1 MLKPLNVL
9 LLSFYY
15 PPDISAGAFRAEAL
29 VAAFQQL
36 LPSGSKVHVLASAPN
51 RVNYAGGKAAL
62 ACETQG
68 IATIERLALPGGGRG
83 MAGQARA
90 FASYARQ
97 VKKRVNQQNYDLVVA
112 TSSRLVTTLLG
123 RWVAKRCRAML
134 YLDIRDNFV
143 ENLPYV
149 LPYKTGRVLAPVFAV
164 AEQWAL
170 RGAQHINL
178 VSGGFAAYF
187 EKRYPSAHF
196 SYHTNGI
203 DLPFVQAVEQGA
215 FEQHSGCAVTDKP
228 PLEVLYAGNL
238 GVGQGIEYI
247 VPPLAQRLGSG
258 VRFRIIGD
266 GGGVAALRKRLAVL
280 EIDNVVVEPPV
291 SRDMLIK
298 AYQTADV
305 LFLHLNTLPSLY
317 SVLPSKLFE
326 YAATGKP
333 IWAGLPEYSA
343 RFVDHEIDNAAVF
356 TPGSV
361 DGAVKAFEQ
370 LTLEVTPRQLFVA
383 QWRRDKIMNA
393 MVSEMMMLVS
403 HEA

>member
-1 MLKPLNVL
+1 MKPLNIL

-29 VAAFQQL
+29 VNAFERL
-36 LPSGSKVHVLASAPN
+36 LPSGSQVHVLASAPN

-68 IATIERLALPGGGRG
+68 LATIERLTLPGGGRG
-83 MAGQARA
+83 LGGQARA

-97 VKKRVNQQNYDLVVA
+97 VKKRVQQEDYDLVVA

-123 RWVAKRCRAML
+123 RWMAKRCGAAL

-149 LPYKTGRVLAPVFAV
+149 LPYKSGWGLAPVFAL
-164 AEQWAL
+164 AERWAL
-170 RGAQHINL
+170 SGAQHINL

-187 EKRYPSAHF
+187 EKRYPSARF

-215 FEQHSGCAVTDKP
+215 FAQSSNPVVSAKRPV
-228 PLEVLYAGNL
+228 EVLYAGNL

-247 VPPLAQRLGSG
+247 VPPLAHRLGSR

-266 GGGVAALRKRLAVL
+266 GGGAAALSEYVATQGL
-280 EIDNVVVEPPV
+280 DNVVVELPV
-291 SRDMLIK
+291 SRDTLIK
-298 AYQTADV
+298 AYQDADV

-317 SVLPSKLFE
+317 SVLPSKIFE

-333 IWAGLPEYSA
+333 MWGGLPGYSA
-343 RFVDHEIDNAAVF
+343 RFVSQEIDNAAVF
-356 TPGSV
+356 PPGSV
-361 DGAVKAFEQ
+361 DGAIKAFEQ
-370 LTLEVTPRQLFVA
+370 LAMGITPRQSFVA